1 VGTRPK
7 REPRGL
13 RRVSLALQR
22 LGGQLCGSAI
32 TLVFA
37 GLCVWQARQP
47 LPVVVALVAGG
58 SYLYALWA
66 AVQRRRRPPAGE
78 PVGRLDFELASL
90 AVVGV
95 VQVMWLAQAGARGPY
110 WGLCHVGFAVLCAFA
125 RPWASLMSWAV
136 LALLVCSL
144 YATGRGLDPSF
155 VIPLLGLVGLSGLGT
170 WLCLR
175 RLVQMAEGRSRA
187 VLDRELERLRDSARS
202 YRLSAVA
209 QATKPPAPLAQPA
222 DESLGAATGEQA
234 MMRSSVEEID
244 AALRS
249 VLSLC
254 RVALGARRVLVWW
267 LEPARGLLHLR
278 GAAGLEQGLATG
290 PFSPREGIFA
300 AALESGRVVELC
312 GDSAARPLPYDV
324 VPARL
329 GHVVVLPIVEDD
341 ACAGLLTIDREASR
355 PLDATEREIVIETSR
370 LVRRSIDNER
380 VLLMLERARVEQGKL
395 YRAVERLNEART
407 EVQVIEAGVSQAREF
422 TAFQFAAVTLLRKG
436 GEHEICAISGE
447 GADTLVG
454 KTFRDATGL
463 CGMVVENRH
472 PLPYRGQCDAEVQV
486 LFTRS
491 LPAPKLPSILVLP
504 LLVHR
509 DVLGTLILGSH
520 EPGGFG
526 EDVRLILQV
535 LAGHVSVSLANARMV
550 KRLEELATT
559 DGLTGLLNKRALI
572 EMARQKL
579 RSAQRFGKPLS
590 VLVCDLDHFK
600 KVNDNHGHDV
610 GDRVIVGFAD
620 ALRRAKRETDTV
632 GRFGGEEFVVV
643 CEQTDPE
650 GAELLARRVRQELA
664 ATTFV
669 TKEGTL
675 QVTCSV
681 GVATYPQAGKDWDEL
696 FKATDEALYASKR
709 AGRDRVTVWS
719 PRLERAKSA

>member
-1 VGTRPK
+1 MAVK
-7 REPRGL
+7 RES
-13 RRVSLALQR
+13 RVLSSVFLGLQR
-22 LGGQLCGSAI
+22 LGGQLCGSAV
-32 TLVFA
+32 TLIFA
-37 GLCVWQARQP
+37 ALVVWRAGRP
-47 LPVVVALVAGG
+47 LPGVVEVIAVG
-58 SYLYALWA
+58 SYLFALWTA
-66 AVQRRRRPPAGE
+66 TQRRRRPPQGE
-78 PVGRLDFELASL
+78 PMGRLDFELASL
-90 AVVGV
+90 AAVGV
-95 VQVMWLAQAGARGPY
+95 VAAVWALQGGARGPY
-110 WGLCHVGFAVLCAFA
+110 WGLCHLAFAVVCAFA
-125 RPWASLMSWAV
+125 RPWASVATWV
-136 LALLVCSL
+136 VFALLVVASF
-144 YATGRGLDPSF
+144 ATARGLEPSAAA
-155 VIPLLGLVGLSGLGT
+155 PLVLLVAASGLGT
-170 WLCLR
+170 GLCLR
-175 RLVQMAEGRSRA
+175 RLVQQAERRSRA
-187 VLDRELERLRDSARS
+187 VLDRELERLRDAARS
-202 YRLSAVA
+202 YRLSSVGRGSN
-209 QATKPPAPLAQPA
+209 PPPSPTRSA
-222 DESLGAATGEQA
+222 DEPLHAAAGEQA
-234 MMRSSVEEID
+234 MLRSSVEEID

-249 VLSLC
+249 ALSLC

-278 GAAGLEQGLATG
+278 GAAGPEQGLATG

-300 AALESGRVVELC
+300 AALESGHVVELC
-312 GDSAARPLPYDV
+312 GASAARPLPYDIA
-324 VPARL
+324 PTRM
-329 GHVVVLPIVEDD
+329 GHVVVLPIVEDG
-341 ACAGLLTIDREASR
+341 ACSGLLTIDREASR
-355 PLDATEREIVIETSR
+355 PLEATEREILDETSR

-380 VLLMLERARVEQGKL
+380 VLLQLDRAKVEQGKL

-407 EVQVIEAGVSQAREF
+407 EVQVIETGVSQAREF

-436 GEHEICAISGE
+436 GEHEICAVSGE
-447 GADTLVG
+447 GADELVG

-463 CGMVVENRH
+463 VGMVVENRH
-472 PLPYRGQCDAEVQV
+472 PLPYRGECDADVQV
-486 LFTRS
+486 LFSRS
-491 LPAPKLPSILVLP
+491 LSAPRLPSILVLP

-526 EDVRLILQV
+526 ADVRLILQV

-600 KVNDNHGHDV
+600 KVNDNYGHDV
-610 GDRVIVGFAD
+610 GDRVIVGFAE

-632 GRFGGEEFVVV
+632 GRFGGEEFVIV
-643 CEQTDPE
+643 CEQTDPD

-669 TKEGTL
+669 TKDGTL
-675 QVTCSV
+675 TVTCSV
-681 GVATYPQAGKDWDEL
+681 GVATYPRAGRDWEEL

-719 PRLERAKSA
+719 PQLERAKSA